1 MSVGNSVPVSIRPRA
16 ALVLAVASVGGLM
29 MFLWPLFV
37 SPSTDGTAHVG
48 DAPFLFALILP
59 LLVATVVAEIGDDG
73 FDVKAIAIIGLLAGV
88 GAVLRPL
95 GAGTAGIEVVFFL
108 LILAGR
114 VYGGGFGF
122 VLGAT
127 TMLSSAL
134 LTAGVGPWLPFQMM
148 AAAWIGLGAGMLPRC
163 RGRAE
168 IALLVAYG
176 IVVAYGFGFLMNMW
190 FWPYAAGTFGGAG
203 DAAVGDAGLQFVA
216 GDSVVANLRR
226 FVGYTIATSTLG
238 WDTGRAITN
247 SIAIMAL
254 GRPVLATLRRVRR
267 KAAFD
272 AVPEFSGVR
281 ADARPATGV

>member
-1 MSVGNSVPVSIRPRA
+1 MSVANSVPVSIRPRA

-134 LTAGVGPWLPFQMM
+134 
-148 AAAWIGLGAGMLPRC
+148 GMSLAMN
-163 RGRAE
+163 G
-168 IALLVAYG
+168 LLVSTVG
-176 IVVAYGFGFLMNMW
+176 TRWKLTCVRLNCGQMW
-190 FWPYAAGTFGGAG
+190 FT
-203 DAAVGDAGLQFVA
+203 
-216 GDSVVANLRR
+216 
-226 FVGYTIATSTLG
+226 
-238 WDTGRAITN
+238 
-247 SIAIMAL
+247 
-254 GRPVLATLRRVRR
+254 
-267 KAAFD
+267 
-272 AVPEFSGVR
+272 
-281 ADARPATGV
+281 